1 MNYKNRINQKYE
13 EYWKYTASKTDYGND
28 TFINSLRIIVKFI
41 DDNENSSLDDK
52 SRYEIIQKD
61 IANNNGWSGKSSGPN
76 SRKEINTWVKNGFLF
91 PGLKKYHYLTKEFLN
106 AESDFEKN
114 TLLAKV
120 FLENN
125 QFNASATRED
135 KCKKNRIKFLLRT
148 LENNKKLTKNDLI
161 GIMFC
166 DPESYDD
173 YLDKKELNTLNRYAE
188 SINAFDRKY
197 NQVGHLRS
205 ALKCLD
211 KYIVFID
218 DVLHFRDDND
228 EIQIISKSKNKPS
241 RSQAEQQV
249 YRDMLIV
256 ESNNVLGMA
265 ENNSRTKCM
274 LSGLPMSKAK
284 IVASHIWA
292 YDKCDEEAE
301 YDPDNGILLGD
312 NADYYFDSGK
322 ISFDNDGKV
331 LIGSSVPDE
340 WRIVFKTQS
349 LNKVFLNEKRK
360 NYLKKHRQ
368 IHGFEKLLN

>member
-13 EYWKYTASKTDYGND
+13 EYWKYTASKTDYKNL

-41 DDNENSSLDDK
+41 DENKNSSLENK
-52 SRYEIIQKD
+52 NRYEIIQKD
-61 IANNNGWSGKSSGPN
+61 IAKNNSWTGPSWGPN
-76 SRKEINTWVKNGFLF
+76 SRKEINTWVKNGFLY
-91 PGLKKYHYLTKEFLN
+91 PGLKKYHYLSKEFLN
-106 AESDFEKN
+106 ARSDFEKN

-125 QFNASATRED
+125 QFNASATKKD
-135 KCKKNRIKFLLRT
+135 KCRKNRVKFLLRT
-148 LENNKKLTKNDLI
+148 LENNKKLSKNDLM

-166 DPESYDD
+166 DPDGYEKD
-173 YLDKKELNTLNRYAE
+173 YLDKKELNELNKYAK

-197 NQVGHLRS
+197 NQLGHLRS

-218 DVLHFRDDND
+218 DVLHFRDDDN
-228 EIQIISKSKNKPS
+228 EIQKISKSKNKPS

-249 YRDMLIV
+249 YRDMLII
-256 ESNNVLGMA
+256 ESNNALGLA
-265 ENNSRTKCM
+265 EDNSRAKCM

-292 YDKCDEEAE
+292 YDKCDEDAE
-301 YDPDNGILLGD
+301 YDPNNGLLLGE

-331 LIGSSVPDE
+331 LISVNVPDE
-340 WRIVFKTQS
+340 WRSVFSTQS
-349 LNKVFLNEKRK
+349 LNKIFLNDKRK
-360 NYLKKHRQ
+360 DYLKKHRQ
-368 IHGFEKLLN
+368 INGFENI

>member
-13 EYWKYTASKTDYGND
+13 EYWKYTASKTDYKNR

-41 DDNENSSLDDK
+41 DENKNSALENK
-52 SRYEIIQKD
+52 NRYEIIQKD
-61 IANNNGWSGKSSGPN
+61 IAKNNNWTGQSWGPN
-76 SRKEINTWVKNGFLF
+76 SRKEINTWVKNGFLY
-91 PGLKKYHYLTKEFLN
+91 PGLTKYHYLSKEFLN
-106 AESDFEKN
+106 ARSDFEKN

-125 QFNASATRED
+125 QFNASATKED
-135 KCKKNRIKFLLRT
+135 KCRKNRVKFLLRT
-148 LENNKKLTKNDLI
+148 LENNKKLSKSDLM

-166 DPESYDD
+166 DPDGYKKD
-173 YLDKKELNTLNRYAE
+173 YLDKKELNELNKYAK

-218 DVLHFRDDND
+218 DVLHFRDDDN
-228 EIQIISKSKNKPS
+228 EIQKISKSKNKPS

-249 YRDMLIV
+249 YRDMLII
-256 ESNNVLGMA
+256 ESNNALGLA
-265 ENNSRTKCM
+265 EDNSRAKCM

-292 YDKCDEEAE
+292 YDKCDEDAE
-301 YDPDNGILLGD
+301 YDPNNGLLLGE

-331 LIGSSVPDE
+331 LISVNVPDE
-340 WRIVFKTQS
+340 WRNVFSTQS
-349 LNKVFLNEKRK
+349 LNKVFLNDKRK
-360 NYLKKHRQ
+360 DYLKKHRQ
-368 IHGFEKLLN
+368 INGFENI